1 MKSKRDTKLFSNQL
15 THHHSYHNQIVY
27 VKLYTLLLTIQF
39 PFQYKSKMVDH
50 KLSSLF
56 PLNYY
61 NVIFLSIFF
70 FFHLKKRQRTK
81 KTKALYEM
89 KQFVLHQNDQVKNI
103 QFHFS
108 FTQVFKDKKCNTLP
122 SNKEENVHRFA

>member
-1 MKSKRDTKLFSNQL
+1 
-15 THHHSYHNQIVY
+15 
-27 VKLYTLLLTIQF
+27 
-39 PFQYKSKMVDH
+39 MVDH
-50 KLSSLF
+50 KLSPFS

-70 FFHLKKRQRTK
+70 FFHLKKEAEDK

-89 KQFVLHQNDQVKNI
+89 GQFVLHQNDQVKNI

-108 FTQVFKDKKCNTLP
+108 FTQVFKDIKCNTLP
-122 SNKEENVHRFA
+122 SNKDKNVHRFA